1 MTPTL
6 FGRWQTRT
14 LLLLTFGVLITLP
27 FMLFY
32 GFTPAL
38 ILLLVIVL
46 GYGWD
51 IVYMAI
57 QGGRWDRDWPPAYQF
72 LAGVW
77 EGVIVFLLSF
87 LLARAFRVFA
97 VPLPV
102 FIIQYGVIWFVTFLA
117 SQSLLR
123 IIFELAL
130 SRRTV
135 ALLKVRTGAVER
147 GTSCSSR

>member
-14 LLLLTFGVLITLP
+14 FLLLTFGALFTLP

-32 GFTPAL
+32 GLTPAL
-38 ILLLVIVL
+38 ILLLVLVL

-51 IVYMAI
+51 IVYMVI
-57 QGGRWDRDWPPAYQF
+57 QVGRWDRDWPPAYQF

-77 EGVIVFLLSF
+77 EGIFVFLLAH
-87 LLARAFRVFA
+87 LLGRILAVFS

-102 FIIQYGVIWFVTFLA
+102 FILHYGLVWVVTFLA
-117 SQSLLR
+117 SQSLMR
-123 IIFELAL
+123 ILFPNW
-130 SRRTV
+130 RY
-135 ALLKVRTGAVER
+135 R
-147 GTSCSSR
+147 GGQWLF

>member
-6 FGRWQTRT
+6 IGRWQTRT
-14 LLLLTFGVLITLP
+14 LLLLTFGVFFTLP
-27 FMLFY
+27 FMLFN

-38 ILLLVIVL
+38 ILLLVLVL

-51 IVYMAI
+51 IAYMVI

-72 LAGVW
+72 LSGVW
-77 EGVIVFLLSF
+77 EGLVVFLVSA
-87 LLARAFRVFA
+87 LLAKAFRVFA

-102 FIIQYGVIWFVTFLA
+102 FILHYGIVWFVAFLA

-123 IIFELAL
+123 IVFPNW
-130 SRRTV
+130 RY
-135 ALLKVRTGAVER
+135 R
-147 GTSCSSR
+147 GGQWLF

>member
-14 LLLLTFGVLITLP
+14 LLLLTFGVLFTLP

-32 GFTPAL
+32 GLTPAL
-38 ILLLVIVL
+38 ILLLVLFL

-51 IVYMAI
+51 IVYMVI
-57 QGGRWDRDWPPAYQF
+57 QSGRWDRDWPPAYQLF
-72 LAGVW
+72 AGVW
-77 EGVIVFLLSF
+77 EGVFVFVLSF
-87 LLARAFRVFA
+87 FLGKVFRVFA

-102 FIIQYGVIWFVTFLA
+102 FILQYGVIWLVTFLA

-123 IIFELAL
+123 IIFPNW
-130 SRRTV
+130 RY
-135 ALLKVRTGAVER
+135 R
-147 GTSCSSR
+147 GGQWLF

>member
-14 LLLLTFGVLITLP
+14 LLLFTFGVLITLP

-38 ILLLVIVL
+38 LLLLVIGF
-46 GYGWD
+46 GYFWD
-51 IVYMAI
+51 IVYI
-57 QGGRWDRDWPPAYQF
+57 VLQSWRWDRDWPPAFQF

-77 EGVIVFLLSF
+77 EGIFTFLLSF
-87 LLARAFRVFA
+87 FLAKAFRVFA
-97 VPLPV
+97 VPLPL

-123 IIFELAL
+123 IVFPNW
-130 SRRTV
+130 RY
-135 ALLKVRTGAVER
+135 R
-147 GTSCSSR
+147 GGQWLF

>member
-6 FGRWQTRT
+6 IGRWQTRT
-14 LLLLTFGVLITLP
+14 LLLLTFGVFFTLP
-27 FMLFY
+27 FMLFN

-38 ILLLVIVL
+38 ILLLVLVL

-51 IVYMAI
+51 IAYMVI

-72 LAGVW
+72 LSSVW
-77 EGVIVFLLSF
+77 EGLVVFLVSA
-87 LLARAFRVFA
+87 LLAKAFRVFA

-102 FIIQYGVIWFVTFLA
+102 FILHYGIVWFVTFLA

-123 IIFELAL
+123 IVFPNW
-130 SRRTV
+130 RY
-135 ALLKVRTGAVER
+135 R
-147 GTSCSSR
+147 GGQWLF

>member
-38 ILLLVIVL
+38 ILLFVIVL

-57 QGGRWDRDWPPAYQF
+57 QGGR
-72 LAGVW
+72 
-77 EGVIVFLLSF
+77 
-87 LLARAFRVFA
+87 
-97 VPLPV
+97 
-102 FIIQYGVIWFVTFLA
+102 
-117 SQSLLR
+117 
-123 IIFELAL
+123 
-130 SRRTV
+130 
-135 ALLKVRTGAVER
+135 
-147 GTSCSSR
+147 

>member
-14 LLLLTFGVLITLP
+14 LLLLTFGVLFTLP

-32 GFTPAL
+32 GLTPAL
-38 ILLLVIVL
+38 ILLLVLFL

-57 QGGRWDRDWPPAYQF
+57 QAGRWDRDWPPAYQLF
-72 LAGVW
+72 AGIW
-77 EGVIVFLLSF
+77 EGLFTFLLSV
-87 LLARAFRVFA
+87 LLARAFPIFA
-97 VPLPV
+97 VPLPI
-102 FIIQYGVIWFVTFLA
+102 FIIQYGVIWVVTFLA

-123 IIFELAL
+123 IVFPNW
-130 SRRTV
+130 RY
-135 ALLKVRTGAVER
+135 R
-147 GTSCSSR
+147 GGQWLF